1 MTDHATSD
9 DLRPDDL
16 RPDDARPDDDLWR
29 HADLDDDVR
38 AHLAAMEA
46 AAEPPDWTLPIETV
60 RERGR
65 AAYAPLR
72 PTAVGEVEAIEIPGP
87 GGPIPARAYRPAT
100 CGPHGTVVMLH
111 GGGFALG
118 DLDTHD
124 EAARR
129 TCASADA
136 LVVSV
141 DYRLAPE
148 HPFPAAVDDAEAA
161 TRWTAERARDL
172 GGDPERLIVTGDS
185 AGGNLAAVVA
195 RRLRDAGGPALVGQ
209 ALAYP
214 VTDMRA
220 GDHWTSRRTAGVGF
234 GLTREAMDWFGR
246 LYLAEEAH
254 AAHPDAS
261 PIVASDLAGLP
272 PAFVLTAEFDPLRDE
287 GDAYARRLLQAGV
300 EVEHHVLPGTIHGIL
315 TNPARLRS
323 GDVAWRLLSDWMR
336 ARLRA

>member
-1 MTDHATSD
+1 MPDDAT
-9 DLRPDDL
+9 PDDL
-16 RPDDARPDDDLWR
+16 RVDDVLLDDVRLDAAR
-29 HADLDDDVR
+29 LDDDVR

-72 PTAVGEVEAIEIPGP
+72 PTAVGEVQEVQLPGP

-100 CGPHGTVVMLH
+100 DGPHGTVVMLH

-118 DLDTHD
+118 DLETHD

-129 TCASADA
+129 TCVGADA
-136 LVVSV
+136 AVVSV

-148 HPFPAAVDDAEAA
+148 HPFPAGVDDAESA
-161 TRWTAERARDL
+161 TRWAAEWARDL

-195 RRLRDAGGPALVGQ
+195 RRFRDGGGPALAGQ
-209 ALAYP
+209 ALVYP
-214 VTDMRA
+214 VTDMRP
-220 GDHWTSRRTAGVGF
+220 GERWPSRRTAATGF

-261 PIVASDLAGLP
+261 PIVASDLSGLP

-287 GDAYARRLLQAGV
+287 GDAYARRLAEAGV

-323 GDVAWRLLSDWMR
+323 GEVAWRLLTDWIR
-336 ARLRA
+336 ARLGD

>member
-1 MTDHATSD
+1 M
-9 DLRPDDL
+9 
-16 RPDDARPDDDLWR
+16 PDDATPHDAIPHDATLDDVLLDAAL
-29 HADLDDDVR
+29 LDDDVR
-38 AHLAAMEA
+38 AYLAEVEA

-65 AAYAPLR
+65 AAYASLR
-72 PTAVGEVEAIEIPGP
+72 PTAVGEVEEIEISGS
-87 GGPIPARAYRPAT
+87 GGTIPARAYRPAT
-100 CGPHGTVVMLH
+100 GGPHGTVVMLH

-118 DLDTHD
+118 DLETHD

-129 TCASADA
+129 TCAGADA

-148 HPFPAAVDDAEAA
+148 HPFPAGVDDAETA

-172 GGDPERLIVTGDS
+172 GGDPDRLIVTGDS

-195 RRLRDAGGPALVGQ
+195 RRFRDGGGPALVGQ
-209 ALAYP
+209 ALVYP

-220 GDHWTSRRTAGVGF
+220 GDRWPSRRTAATGF
-234 GLTREAMDWFGR
+234 GLTREAMDWFAR
-246 LYLAEEAH
+246 LYLEEEAH

-261 PIVASDLAGLP
+261 PIVAGDLSGLP

-287 GDAYARRLLQAGV
+287 GDAYARRLTEAGV
-300 EVEHHVLPGTIHGIL
+300 EVDHHTLPGTIHGVL

-323 GDVAWRLLSDWMR
+323 GEVGWRLLTDWMR
-336 ARLRA
+336 ARLG